1 MLKDIKQFV
10 SIWKDILKERISKLG
25 KTPKLV
31 IVQVGS
37 VEASNRYVKNKVKD
51 CAEVGINAEVV
62 NVNEDVS
69 TIELIKIVDKAQKGA
84 DGIIVQLPLPQHISE
99 EAILKVIDKRK
110 DVDGFAESSKFKP
123 ATAKGI
129 MEYLKYCDFDLAGK
143 DVCILGRSKTVGKPL
158 AQMMMDADATVTV
171 VHSKSNRRAKDFYTH
186 CADLI
191 VSAVGKPK
199 FLNCYSIHVPVI
211 DVGINF
217 NEEGKMVG
225 DCFNTDDRLVT
236 PVPGGVGLLT
246 RCALL
251 ENVVEAAS
259 MTDTGSMARLR
270 EKIEEI
276 WQKGEQD
283 VNA

>member
-10 SIWKDILKERISKLG
+10 NIWKDILKERISKLG

-51 CAEVGINAEVV
+51 CAEVGIDAEVV
-62 NVNEDVS
+62 NVSEDVS
-69 TIELIKIVDKAQKGA
+69 TVELTKIVEKAQKNA

-99 EAILKVIDKRK
+99 EAILKVIDRRR
-110 DVDGFAESSKFKP
+110 DVDGFVEGSKFKP

-129 MEYLKYCDFDLAGK
+129 MEYLKYCDFDLEGK
-143 DVCILGRSKTVGKPL
+143 RVCILGRSKTVGEPL
-158 AQMMMDADATVTV
+158 AKMMMEANATVTV
-171 VHSKSNRRAKDFYTH
+171 VHSKSDKMAKDFYTH
-186 CADLI
+186 HSDLV
-191 VSAVGKPK
+191 VSAVGKLK

-225 DCFNTDDRLVT
+225 DCFNTEDRWVT

-276 WQKGEQD
+276 WQKGEQG
-283 VNA
+283 